1 MILTDPEWQA
11 VLLSLKVS
19 SLAVALSLPFGI
31 FFAWLLVRCRFPG
44 KALLDSVL
52 HLPLVLPPVVVGYLL
67 LISMGRRG
75 FIGEWLYDWFGLT
88 FAFSWRGAVLAAAVM
103 SFPLMVRAIRLA
115 LEGVDMKLEQAA
127 RTLGAGRWRVFFTI
141 TLPLTL
147 PGIIVGTVL
156 AFARSLGEFG
166 ATITFVSN
174 IPGETRTIPS
184 AMYTLIQTPGGEG
197 AAARLCIIS
206 IVLALVSLL
215 VSEWLARSAVSGWGN
230 KHAGTEFHP
239 DAGNH
244 CLTLNETLPASGIT
258 AIFGVSGA
266 GKTSL
271 INAISGLTRPQSG
284 RIVLNDRVLNDVEN
298 KIYLSPD
305 KRRIGYVFQDARLF
319 PHYSVRG
326 NLRYGMAKSMAGQFD
341 KLVRCWALSTA
352 RRLPSSL
359 SGGEKQRVAI
369 GRALLTAPEL
379 LLLDEPLAS
388 LDIPRKRE
396 LLPYLQRLAREIN
409 IPMLYVSHSLDEI
422 LHLADK
428 VLVLE
433 EGSVKAFGNLEEVW
447 GSSVMH
453 PWLPRSSRAAS

>member
-1 MILTDPEWQA
+1 MILTEPEWQA

-19 SLAVALSLPFGI
+19 STAVALSLPFGV
-31 FFAWLLVRCRFPG
+31 FFAQLLVRVKFRG

-103 SFPLMVRAIRLA
+103 SFLLMVRAIRPA
-115 LEGVDMKLEQAA
+115 LEGVDIRLEQAA
-127 RTLGAGRWRVFFTI
+127 RTLGAGRWRVFLTI

-215 VSEWLARSAVSGWGN
+215 VSEWLARLSR
-230 KHAGTEFHP
+230 ERM
-239 DAGNH
+239 
-244 CLTLNETLPASGIT
+244 
-258 AIFGVSGA
+258 
-266 GKTSL
+266 GKS
-271 INAISGLTRPQSG
+271 
-284 RIVLNDRVLNDVEN
+284 
-298 KIYLSPD
+298 
-305 KRRIGYVFQDARLF
+305 
-319 PHYSVRG
+319 
-326 NLRYGMAKSMAGQFD
+326 
-341 KLVRCWALSTA
+341 
-352 RRLPSSL
+352 
-359 SGGEKQRVAI
+359 
-369 GRALLTAPEL
+369 
-379 LLLDEPLAS
+379 
-388 LDIPRKRE
+388 
-396 LLPYLQRLAREIN
+396 
-409 IPMLYVSHSLDEI
+409 
-422 LHLADK
+422 
-428 VLVLE
+428 
-433 EGSVKAFGNLEEVW
+433 
-447 GSSVMH
+447 
-453 PWLPRSSRAAS
+453 